1 MAATL
6 QLDVESLRTLLA
18 ALDYGGMTRAAER
31 LNMSQSS
38 VSWKIKRLEE
48 RVGRPL
54 LIRDGHTLRPT
65 RDGRALIPDA
75 RSLVEI
81 HDRAASRLNS
91 SELTGTVKLG
101 SNEEVDAVQMASLLG
116 RFKWSHPNASI
127 EFVIDYTRNLARS
140 IDRGQLDVA
149 IMQVSDANLRSTDT
163 VLWSDRL
170 HWVSSHAMTE
180 DRLAPVPLITFGEQC
195 FYRSLS
201 EPDLVAA
208 RIDHLVA
215 FSASTTRGV
224 RAALAAGLGVAVL
237 GSRYLDDDIIE
248 WPRSSELPELPL
260 VHQIARTVPGEAP
273 AVATALVDAIAGEL
287 LDASFAD
294 AEPIVA

>member
-1 MAATL
+1 MINGL

-18 ALDYGGMTRAAER
+18 VLDHGGMTRAAER
-31 LNMSQSS
+31 LDTSQSS
-38 VSWKIKRLEE
+38 VSWKIKRLED

-65 RDGRALIPDA
+65 RDGRALLSDA

-81 HDRAASRLNS
+81 HDRAVLRLNS

-101 SNEEVDAVQMASLLG
+101 SNEEVDAAQMASLLG
-116 RFKWSHPNASI
+116 RFKWAHPNASI
-127 EFVIDYTRNLARS
+127 EFLIDHTVNLARK
-140 IDRGQLDVA
+140 IDRGELDVA
-149 IMQVSDANLRSTDT
+149 IMQVSDANLRSSDT
-163 VLWSDRL
+163 VLWTERL
-170 HWVSSHAMTE
+170 HWVTSPDLTLDDS
-180 DRLAPVPLITFGEQC
+180 APVPLITFGEQC

-208 RIDHLVA
+208 RIDHFVS

-237 GSRYLDDDIIE
+237 GGYHLGDDVVD
-248 WPRSSELPELPL
+248 WCRSGELPELPT
-260 VHQIARTVPGEAP
+260 VHQIVRTVPGEAP
-273 AVATALVDAIAGEL
+273 DVATALVDAIAGEL
-287 LDASFAD
+287 LDASHSF